1 MLSLTLRVCFSNLPS
16 SSAKGASAN
25 HSRRLFSSSCSPKHR
40 MWKNCRQAVTRREES
55 RKKRREEKKE
65 GKRLT
70 TAWRFPFWLGP
81 FSVMERKC
89 QMTSSSLAF
98 FSLFLLVSHLHQI
111 LTSIDFIIRWQEIG
125 QIFASHAS
133 VKIEANVLPEDNV
146 QYCNEEQRCYLKK
159 QNKLVSELETRWDE
173 QRKGERERKKE
184 HLMAVDA
191 RAITLS
197 FSLSMSLLFSPLSLS
212 FRLPYSPTPT
222 PTRLAQHRHTHRWFN
237 NNKKFRFYNVEQSN

>member
-173 QRKGERERKKE
+173 QRKGEREKERKSTWWQSMRVR
-184 HLMAVDA
+184 LLC
-191 RAITLS
+191 RSLCLCLF
-197 FSLSMSLLFSPLSLS
+197 FSLLSRSPFVFPIL
-212 FRLPYSPTPT
+212 
-222 PTRLAQHRHTHRWFN
+222 QHRHRHD
-237 NNKKFRFYNVEQSN
+237 